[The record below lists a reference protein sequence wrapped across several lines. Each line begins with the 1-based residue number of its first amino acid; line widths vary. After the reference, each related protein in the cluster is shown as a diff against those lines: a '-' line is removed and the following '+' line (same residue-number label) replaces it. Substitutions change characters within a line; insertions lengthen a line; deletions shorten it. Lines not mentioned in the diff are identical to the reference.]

1 MRWNKK
7 DLKSQVFFL
16 LEHSLS
22 CRIFPSLFSP
32 HQREIH
38 VDSGEGSSEKASTEN
53 PPDSDHTDSPKRRF
67 HAAVSLCHARRPD
80 ITGRILHRLTLPV
93 IRTPLFS
100 QRKIRKASATVF
112 KKFHQTTAPERTI
125 IKKRGR
131 SSPCATHDIKYGFYD
146 NSSPAYRL
154 NRTNS
159 KKIFKRDLFFIK
171 EKHIFVIVEHQTI
184 YKNFN
189 I

>member
-1 MRWNKK
+1 MLIQGRGQARK
-7 DLKSQVFFL
+7 
-16 LEHSLS
+16 
-22 CRIFPSLFSP
+22 
-32 HQREIH
+32 HQRKILRIPTIRTALN
-38 VDSGEGSSEKASTEN
+38 DGFMRQYPSDMPAGPTSRGESFI
-53 PPDSDHTDSPKRRF
+53 DF
-67 HAAVSLCHARRPD
+67 
-80 ITGRILHRLTLPV
+80 TLPV

-100 QRKIRKASATVF
+100 QRKIRNASATVF

-159 KKIFKRDLFFIK
+159 KKNIQTGFVFYKRKTYLCYK
-171 EKHIFVIVEHQTI
+171 SRAPNHI
-184 YKNFN
+184 
-189 I
+189 